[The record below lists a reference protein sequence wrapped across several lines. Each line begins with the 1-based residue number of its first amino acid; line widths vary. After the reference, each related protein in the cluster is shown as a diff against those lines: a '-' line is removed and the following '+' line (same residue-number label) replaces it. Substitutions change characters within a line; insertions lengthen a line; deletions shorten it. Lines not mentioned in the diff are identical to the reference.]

1 MSASNA
7 ISSSLAL
14 DSQLLSGTGSVG
26 FTTTGSFT
34 DASSSLSARTTQIES
49 VYATTGS
56 NSFRATQ
63 SITGSLT
70 VTGQIIAQTLNVQ
83 QVTSSIVY
91 SSGSNVFGCDI
102 NSRQTFTGSFYQT
115 GSIASFSS
123 CVGVGITPIDRL
135 HVNGNIISE
144 GCFFSGAPDTLR
156 IFAGHWSTT
165 SGNSN
170 CYLVFQAGGG
180 SALFGTPS
188 GWGGNAVIYTCG
200 QNRLTIGTTGVASFS
215 CQVCSG
221 VGFYASSVQS
231 GVTIDSTA
239 NGDTIIA
246 SRGLN
251 AALHGIVRTVGQN
264 GTTCMMMISTRNSVD
279 GNLPASVN
287 ALWGLTNNDMVIA
300 SNNTERARITSTGI
314 ACFACQVCAPRF
326 LGTFYGTHYG
336 FSKISN
342 TSCLLSS
349 ASNDVTIYFT
359 SGFNIY
365 YGVNDYTV
373 AAYQDDNSAVFSSLR
388 ALIPYN
394 YYASSLTTT
403 NLASYVDG
411 PNSHSALAMG
421 ICKLVNSNTYCI
433 AVRFAKSSG
442 NVTGTRIALTTN
454 GIQPG
459 DS

>member
-1 MSASNA
+1 MVQYFPVITGSLTVNGNLSVSGNVAVTGSMSGT
-7 ISSSLAL
+7 SSLAANAE
-14 DSQLLSGTGSVG
+14 LLSGTGSVG

-34 DASSSLSARTTQIES
+34 VASSSLSSRTTQIEN

-70 VTGQIIAQTLNVQ
+70 VTGQIVAQTLNVQ

-91 SSGSNVFGCDI
+91 SSGSNTFGCDI

-123 CVGVGITPIDRL
+123 CVGVGIAPIDRL

-165 SGNSN
+165 SGNNN

-180 SALFGTPS
+180 SALFGTPN
-188 GWGGNAVIYTCG
+188 GWGGSAVIYTCG
-200 QNRLTIGTTGVASFS
+200 QHRLNIGT
-215 CQVCSG
+215 
-221 VGFYASSVQS
+221 
-231 GVTIDSTA
+231 
-239 NGDTIIA
+239 
-246 SRGLN
+246 
-251 AALHGIVRTVGQN
+251 
-264 GTTCMMMISTRNSVD
+264 
-279 GNLPASVN
+279 
-287 ALWGLTNNDMVIA
+287 
-300 SNNTERARITSTGI
+300 TGI

-326 LGTFYGTHYG
+326 SGTFYGTHYG

-373 AAYQDDNSAVFSSLR
+373 AAYQDDNAAIFSSLR

-394 YYASSLTTT
+394 YYQSSTTTT
-403 NLASYVDG
+403 NLASYIDG
-411 PNSHSALAMG
+411 PNSHSALSMA
-421 ICKLVNSNTYCI
+421 ICKIVNSNSYCI

-442 NVTGTRIALTTN
+442 NVTGVRIALTTN